1 MKIGIISDTHDRLL
15 YIDKAI
21 KLLNKEEVKLVLHA
35 GDYISPFVA
44 SRFIALDA
52 ELIGI
57 FGNNDA
63 EKYLIKRN
71 FKNIGAK
78 IKGSFTEIKTE
89 NLKIVMIHG
98 KETSLLRSLIKT
110 NYYDVIVYGHTH
122 KSRIYREGKTLVINP
137 GEVCGY
143 LSRYATIALLDTETM
158 IVKIKVL

>member
-1 MKIGIISDTHDRLL
+1 MS
-15 YIDKAI
+15 A
-21 KLLNKEEVKLVLHA
+21 
-35 GDYISPFVA
+35 P
-44 SRFIALDA
+44 
-52 ELIGI
+52 
-57 FGNNDA
+57 
-63 EKYLIKRN
+63 
-71 FKNIGAK
+71 KNIGAK

-98 KETSLLRSLIKT
+98 KETSLLRLLIKT
-110 NYYDVIVYGHTH
+110 NSYDVIVYGHTH